1 MKRREFIALLGVAVT
16 SRPIIAFA
24 QARRP
29 LIAVIIASS
38 QAASERWRH
47 GLPQGLEELGQ
58 IEGRDYEIEYRYADG
73 DPVRQPAIV
82 EELIRHKPKVIVAG
96 TTLAALAAKQAT
108 ASIPI
113 VCPSLTDPVGVGL
126 VASEAH
132 PGGNV
137 TGILARVEGLPGKSL
152 QLALDVLPTATKIG
166 LLVNVNNPAD
176 TFQRRETEAAATKLG
191 VNLVQVEVRTADEV
205 GAAIQAFTREN
216 VDIAVVLGD
225 AMFINVRRQIAAFA
239 LASRLPTVYGRR
251 EHVEDGGLISYG
263 IDLRG
268 TWRRTAYYVDR
279 ILKGEKPADLPIEF
293 PTKLEL
299 VINLSTAKALGMT
312 IPEAFLL
319 RADEVIE

>member
-1 MKRREFIALLGVAVT
+1 
-16 SRPIIAFA
+16 
-24 QARRP
+24 
-29 LIAVIIASS
+29 
-38 QAASERWRH
+38 
-47 GLPQGLEELGQ
+47 
-58 IEGRDYEIEYRYADG
+58 
-73 DPVRQPAIV
+73 
-82 EELIRHKPKVIVAG
+82 
-96 TTLAALAAKQAT
+96 
-108 ASIPI
+108 
-113 VCPSLTDPVGVGL
+113 
-126 VASEAH
+126 
-132 PGGNV
+132 
-137 TGILARVEGLPGKSL
+137 
-152 QLALDVLPTATKIG
+152 LALDVLPTATKIG